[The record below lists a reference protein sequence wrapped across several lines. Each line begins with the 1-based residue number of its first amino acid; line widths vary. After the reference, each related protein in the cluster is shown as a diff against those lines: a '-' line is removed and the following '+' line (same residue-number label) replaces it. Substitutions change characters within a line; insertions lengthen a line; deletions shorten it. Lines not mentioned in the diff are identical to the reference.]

1 MTVTDDMLDD
11 HDRADE
17 DEEKSDKKWKDVQG
31 EARARE
37 EKQQQQKRMMV
48 REEVDE

>member
-1 MTVTDDMLDD
+1 MLDD

-17 DEEKSDKKWKDVQG
+17 DEEKSYKKWKDVQG

-37 EKQQQQKRMMV
+37 EKQQQQQKRMMV
-48 REEVDE
+48 GEEVDE

>member
-1 MTVTDDMLDD
+1 MLDD
-11 HDRADE
+11 PDRTDE

-37 EKQQQQKRMMV
+37 EKQQQQKMMMV
-48 REEVDE
+48 GEEVDQ

>member
-1 MTVTDDMLDD
+1 MLDD

-37 EKQQQQKRMMV
+37 EKQQQHKRMMV
-48 REEVDE
+48 GEEVDE